1 MALSP
6 AANSEG
12 PAANSEGPATKNG
25 SPMPFVRLKLRLIA
39 NGLRGRPGRIALF
52 VTGVLVSGIFAVAG
66 YAIFAVPGVLDD
78 GRAAATLL
86 PLGGSALVLG
96 WVVLPL
102 VFFGV
107 DESLD
112 PARFA
117 LFPLRRRTLIAGL
130 FTAALVGLPALA
142 TLVATAGTVST
153 AAQLGGGG
161 AALVQFAGIV
171 AGLLLCVAVS
181 RSVTSAFATGLR
193 SRRSRDLAVVLLAV
207 VAALLG
213 PLQLAVLAGLERA
226 DWEAFGTVARIAGW
240 TPLGAPYSIGL
251 DVAAGRAWAV
261 PVKLLIVGAAIAGL
275 LWWWSATLERA
286 MLGAAAS
293 GRGGEA
299 AETGSPVDR
308 LVGRLL
314 FGRRLP
320 ATRFGALVGREVR
333 YWLRETRRRAAL
345 ITFTV
350 VGLFLPVSVSM
361 SGGSPGLMGGF
372 VGALAAVALANQFGY
387 EGSAYAANMTA
398 GVPGRTEIHSR
409 AAAHALFTV
418 PLLMVVAI
426 VVALV
431 SGRPEGLAAQFGG
444 LVAAYGVGLG
454 VVLPVSVIAAY
465 ALPETTSPFALSS
478 GGGAAKGLLTL
489 GAMLATVVVS
499 VPLQVVAF
507 FLGDVWLWLGLP
519 AGIAYGC
526 AAYLIGSGVAG
537 DLLDRRMPEL
547 LAAVT
552 PGR

>member
-1 MALSP
+1 MALT
-6 AANSEG
+6 AAPS
-12 PAANSEGPATKNG
+12 G
-25 SPMPFVRLKLRLIA
+25 SSLTFVRLKLRLIA
-39 NGLRGRPGRIALF
+39 NGLRGRPGRVALF
-52 VTGVLVSGIFAVAG
+52 LTGLLLSGIFAVAG
-66 YAIFAVPGVLDD
+66 YAIFAVPGVLGDD
-78 GRAAATLL
+78 QAAATLL
-86 PLGGSALVLG
+86 PLGGAALVLG

-117 LFPLRRRTLIAGL
+117 LFPLRRRALITGL
-130 FTAALVGLPALA
+130 FAAALVGLPTLA

-153 AAQLGGGG
+153 AAQLGGTA
-161 AALVQFAGIV
+161 AALTQLAGIV
-171 AGLLLCVAVS
+171 VGLLLCVAVS
-181 RSVTSAFATGLR
+181 RAVTSAFATGLR
-193 SRRSRDLAVVLLAV
+193 SRRSRDLAVILLAV
-207 VAALLG
+207 TAALLG

-226 DWEAFGTVARIAGW
+226 DWAAFGTVADVAGW
-240 TPLGAPYSIGL
+240 TPLGAPYSVGL

-261 PVKLLIVGAAIAGL
+261 PLKLLIVVAALVGL

-286 MLGAAAS
+286 MLGAAAG
-293 GRGGEA
+293 GRGGA
-299 AETGSPVDR
+299 ATDTRSP
-308 LVGRLL
+308 VGRLL
-314 FGRRLP
+314 AGRLP
-320 ATRFGALVGREVR
+320 ATRFGALVAREVR
-333 YWLRETRRRAAL
+333 YWMRETRRRASL

-350 VGLFLPVSVSM
+350 VGLFLPVSISM
-361 SGGSPGLMGGF
+361 SGGSPGPMALF

-418 PLLMVVAI
+418 PLLVIVAV

-431 SGRPEGLAAQFGG
+431 SGRPEAIAAQFGG

-454 VVLPVSVIAAY
+454 VVLPVSVVAAY
-465 ALPETTSPFALSS
+465 ALPETTSPFAVSS
-478 GGGAAKGLLTL
+478 GGGVAKGLLTL
-489 GAMLATVVVS
+489 GAMVATVVVS
-499 VPLQVVAF
+499 APLQVVGF

-519 AGIAYGC
+519 VGIAYGC
-526 AAYLIGSGVAG
+526 AAYLIGSGIAG
-537 DLLDRRMPEL
+537 DRLDRRMPEV

>member
-1 MALSP
+1 MAL
-6 AANSEG
+6 A
-12 PAANSEGPATKNG
+12 
-25 SPMPFVRLKLRLIA
+25 FVRLKLRLIA
-39 NGLRGRPGRIALF
+39 NGLRGRPGRVALF
-52 VTGVLVSGIFAVAG
+52 VTGLLVSGIWAVAG
-66 YAIFAVPGVLDD
+66 YAIFASPGVLDNEQ
-78 GRAAATLL
+78 AAGILL
-86 PLGGSALVLG
+86 PLGGAALVLG

-117 LFPLRRRTLIAGL
+117 LFPLRRRTLIVGL
-130 FTAALVGLPALA
+130 FVAALVGLPAVA
-142 TLVATAGTVST
+142 TLVATAGAVTT
-153 AAQLGGGG
+153 AAHFGGAP
-161 AALVQFAGIV
+161 AALVQLAGILV
-171 AGLLLCVAVS
+171 GLLLCVAVS
-181 RSVTSAFATGLR
+181 RAVTSAFATGLR

-207 VAALLG
+207 TAALLG
-213 PLQLAVLAGLERA
+213 PLQLAVLAALQRA
-226 DWEAFGTVARIAGW
+226 DWAAFGTVADIAGW
-240 TPLGAPYSIGL
+240 TPLGAPFSVGL
-251 DVAAGRAWAV
+251 DVAAGRVWAV
-261 PVKLLIVGAAIAGL
+261 PLKLLIACAAIAAL

-299 AETGSPVDR
+299 TETGSPVDR

-320 ATRFGALVGREVR
+320 ATRFGALVAREVR
-333 YWLRETRRRAAL
+333 YWLRETRRRASL

-350 VGLFLPVSVSM
+350 VGLFLPVSISM
-361 SGGSPGLMGGF
+361 SSGSVSPVALF
-372 VGALAAVALANQFGY
+372 VGALAAIGLANQFGY
-387 EGSAYAANMTA
+387 EGSAYAANLTA

-409 AAAHALFTV
+409 AAAHALFTM
-418 PLLMVVAI
+418 PLLVVVAI
-426 VVALV
+426 VATVV
-431 SGRPEGLAAQFGG
+431 GGRPEAIGAQFGG

-454 VVLPVSVIAAY
+454 VVLPISVLAAY

-489 GAMLATVVVS
+489 GAILATIVVS
-499 VPLQVVAF
+499 APLQVVGF
-507 FLGDVWLWLGLP
+507 FLGDAWLWLGLP

-537 DLLDRRMPEL
+537 DLLDKRMPEV

-552 PGR
+552 AGR